1 MSKSA
6 RRDTSE
12 ETRDRCRNETN
23 DAGGEMKESR
33 FRSEE
38 QEIQVVV
45 VSLRHRATVRNL
57 VSAAA

>member
-1 MSKSA
+1 
-6 RRDTSE
+6 
-12 ETRDRCRNETN
+12 
-23 DAGGEMKESR
+23 MKESR